1 MKYLEPI
8 FFDKLESMI
17 DRENPVLTAAQTKD
31 RENLTVQN
39 GLETFESLMEKAG
52 TAVATEIIQAFAKG
66 KVLVLCGPGN
76 NGGDG
81 YVIARKLKEA
91 DFDVTV
97 AFDLTAAPKLS
108 SQAQLN
114 KEKWTGPLVSLDQGD
129 FESSVLIVDALF
141 GTGLERP
148 LSGIYLETVQKISK
162 ATAPCIAVDIPSG
175 LHADSGEIM
184 GSAAPAQL
192 TVTFDSLKRGHLL
205 LPGKSYCGNLKIAE
219 IGFIDLSNLGGSFS
233 YENTPALWRDA
244 LPVPKPTDHKYTRGH
259 LTVIAGEEMTGA
271 PRLAAEASRR
281 IGAGVTTLLCPIKAK
296 SLYQTTTLGVLVK
309 PYTTH
314 EDFAAAINQKTVHS
328 LLIGPG
334 LLPDAETRT
343 LVEIALKTKK
353 KIVLDAGALSCFQDH
368 IERLRDL
375 LHNACILLPH
385 AGEFQRIFERYGSKI
400 ETALKAS
407 KETQACLLLKGA
419 DTVIATPDG
428 TCYINTNAPPTLATA
443 GTGDV
448 LAGLVAGLA
457 AQGCS
462 PLISA
467 AAAAWI
473 HSEAAQLF
481 GRGLIAEDLIEKI
494 PLVLQAL

>member
-17 DRENPVLTAAQTKD
+17 DRKKPILTTAQTK
-31 RENLTVQN
+31 EWEIFTVQQ

-52 TAVATEIIQAFAKG
+52 AAVATEIIHTFSKG

-97 AFDLTAAPKLS
+97 ALDISAPSNLS
-108 SQAQLN
+108 PQAQLN
-114 KEKWTGPLVSLDQGD
+114 KDKWTGRLIPLDQGD

-141 GTGLERP
+141 GTGLDRP

-162 ATAPCIAVDIPSG
+162 AKASCIAVDIPSG
-175 LHADSGEIM
+175 LHADSGEVM
-184 GSAAPAQL
+184 GSAAPAHL
-192 TVTFDSLKRGHLL
+192 TVTFGSLKRGHCL
-205 LPGKSYCGNLKIAE
+205 LPGKSYCGDIKIAD
-219 IGFIDLSNLGGSFS
+219 IDFTDLSRLEGPFS
-233 YENTPALWRDA
+233 YENTPVLWRDS

-259 LTVIAGEEMTGA
+259 LMVIVGEEMTGA

-296 SLYQTTTLGVLVK
+296 SLYQMSSLGVLVK

-314 EDFAAAINQKTVHS
+314 EDFTAAITQKTVHS
-328 LLIGPG
+328 VLIGPG
-334 LLPDAETRT
+334 LLPDDETRT

-368 IERLRDL
+368 KKRLTNL
-375 LHNACILLPH
+375 LHNACTLLPH
-385 AGEFQRIFERYGSKI
+385 AGEFQRIFDRYGSKI

-407 KETQACLLLKGA
+407 KETQTCLLLKGA

-462 PLISA
+462 PLVSA

-473 HSEAAQLF
+473 HAESAHLF
-481 GRGLIAEDLIEKI
+481 GRGLIAEDLLDKI